1 MKNLI
6 LLFGML
12 LLGNIS
18 IGQQCIHVDSI
29 YNTAKL
35 RELGN
40 RDIRFGIKQ
49 IVEEELS
56 EKYCLSDEGDDMD
69 VEVYYFGLPKTTIRV
84 VGVERTNTITQ
95 VGVKIYYK
103 GNCYQGIG
111 ESDTEIRAIM
121 IEVQEGSIPFEKMTV
136 STALK
141 KDQRRRAT
149 RSAGARCSRPPWC
162 PAIV

>member
-6 LLFGML
+6 LLLGML
-12 LLGNIS
+12 LLGNLATA
-18 IGQQCIHVDSI
+18 QQCVYIDSV

-56 EKYCLSDEGDDMD
+56 EKFCLSESGDDID
-69 VEVYYFGLPKTTIRV
+69 VEVYYFGLPKTTIRI
-84 VGVERTNTITQ
+84 VGVEKTNTITQ
-95 VGVKIYYK
+95 VGVKLYYK

-121 IEVQEGSIPFEKMTV
+121 IEVQEGAIPFEKMTV
-136 STALK
+136 SSALK
-141 KDQRRRAT
+141 K
-149 RSAGARCSRPPWC
+149 
-162 PAIV
+162 AIHDAVIKI